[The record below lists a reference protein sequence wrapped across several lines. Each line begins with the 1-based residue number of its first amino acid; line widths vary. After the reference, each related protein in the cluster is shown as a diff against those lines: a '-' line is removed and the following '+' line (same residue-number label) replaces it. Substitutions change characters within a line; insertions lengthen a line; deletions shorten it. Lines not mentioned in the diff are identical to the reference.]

1 MINLLLAIII
11 GLIIGKQLGL
21 FKFDNYIKT
30 YTQQD
35 FEQGLC
41 SRHEIGDENPNS
53 RLIAKAI
60 LTLCITLLIWL
71 LGPIGVQW
79 IKSDTYGLKID
90 RLGTNKGVPIVR
102 DCQGVVFYNTYLTD
116 VNEYDRKTR
125 HIEFDQFEVACKG
138 GTLIPV
144 KPSLNMAVKKSAL
157 PYIYTHLTKSEDLS
171 DIDDK
176 FVKNAVNIAITNAT
190 NLFTPDSIFNNA
202 DNYRLTVESY
212 LKLSL
217 GKYFDIDQVKT
228 GQRPPKSM
236 IAQLQ
241 RKAEAVQNA
250 QQAELDRQT
259 AVARAQEKMAT
270 ARGDSAEA
278 VITASGRA
286 IAIQK
291 EQSVITPTYVEYIK
305 WTKAA
310 STVERVPSTILG
322 TNTSVLYN
330 SK

>member
-1 MINLLLAIII
+1 MNLLIAIIAY
-11 GLIIGKQLGL
+11 LIIGKIIGIFNLSEYQH
-21 FKFDNYIKT
+21 T
-30 YTQQD
+30 YTKED
-35 FEQGLC
+35 FTNGKCEA
-41 SRHEIGDENPNS
+41 HDIGDIYFNYS
-53 RLIAKAI
+53 LITKSV
-60 LTLCITLLIWL
+60 LLL
-71 LGPIGVQW
+71 LGCILFMFLSPLGIQW
-79 IKSDTYGLKID
+79 IQSDKYGLKID
-90 RLGTNKGVPIVR
+90 RFGSHKGIPVVR
-102 DCQGVVFYNTYLTD
+102 ECQGIIFYNTYLTD
-116 VNEYDRKTR
+116 VNEYERKTR
-125 HIEFDQFEVACKG
+125 HIEFDEFEVACKG

-157 PYIYTHLTKSEDLS
+157 PYIYVHLTKNEDLS

-176 FVKNAVNIAITNAT
+176 FIKNAVNIALTNAT

-202 DNYRLTVESY
+202 DVYRKTVENY
-212 LKLSL
+212 LNVSL
-217 GKYFDIDQVKT
+217 GKYFDIDQVKC
-228 GQRPPKSM
+228 GQKPPKSM

-305 WTKAA
+305 WTRAA
-310 STVERVPSTILG
+310 SNVQRVPSTVLG
-322 TNTSVLYN
+322 TNTSYLYN